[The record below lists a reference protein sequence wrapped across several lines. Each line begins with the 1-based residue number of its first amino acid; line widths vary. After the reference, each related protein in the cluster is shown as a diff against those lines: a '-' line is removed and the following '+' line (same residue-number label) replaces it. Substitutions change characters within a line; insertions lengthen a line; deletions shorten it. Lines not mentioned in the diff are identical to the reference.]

1 MNYCTRCGRKLPASR
16 ECPYCSS
23 RYYGRRSQPMIRAV
37 ADACSSYVSL
47 ALACLWS
54 VSILCLLVF
63 STLTLNPLALV
74 AFPGAFLVV
83 GLWMLYGG
91 AGRTRRR
98 GLTLVSGALCAMS
111 VITAIALTVL
121 CLLCFGS
128 IFLCTSYQN
137 YDTISTP
144 LLFLA
149 VGLLL
154 ALPLTLI
161 FLHKLRRI
169 ATTSRSVLLRSRKT
183 VEVSIYAIA
192 IFLVGAFFLGWCAFQ
207 ASGADQFL
215 LALRTMVEDVLPA
228 LFALIFTYL
237 TGISWVGM
245 RIPLL
250 LCAVTSLYSAVAF
263 ICYRVRLYQAKKS
276 IPSIKAEKE
285 AVQADLMPETEEI
298 SEIS

>member
-1 MNYCTRCGRKLPASR
+1 MNYCTRCGRKLPASG

-37 ADACSSYVSL
+37 ADACSSYISL

-54 VSILCLLVF
+54 VSMLCLLVF

-98 GLTLVSGALCAMS
+98 GLGLVSGALCAMS
-111 VITAIALTVL
+111 ILVALGLTAL
-121 CLLCFGS
+121 CLLSFAS

-137 YDTISTP
+137 YDTVSTP

-149 VGLLL
+149 VDLLL
-154 ALPLTLI
+154 ALPIVLV

-183 VEVSIYAIA
+183 VEVSIYTIL
-192 IFLVGAFFLGWCAFQ
+192 IFLVGSFFLGWFALR
-207 ASGADQFL
+207 ASGTDQIL
-215 LALRTMVEDVLPA
+215 LELRTMVEDVLPA

-237 TGISWVGM
+237 TGISWAGM

-250 LCAVTSLYSAVAF
+250 LCAVTSLYSAAAF
-263 ICYRVRLYQAKKS
+263 ICYRVRLYRAKKS
-276 IPSIKAEKE
+276 IPPANPEKAAAQADETPEAEKN
-285 AVQADLMPETEEI
+285 
-298 SEIS
+298 S